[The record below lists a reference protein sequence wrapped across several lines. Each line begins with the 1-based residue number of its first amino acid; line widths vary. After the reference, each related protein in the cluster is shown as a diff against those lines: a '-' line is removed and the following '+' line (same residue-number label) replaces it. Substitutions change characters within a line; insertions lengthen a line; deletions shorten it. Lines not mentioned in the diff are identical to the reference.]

1 MKTWL
6 RRARRLT
13 MTDYRTAVEVIGLAV
28 WIEVALKAMPFSRL
42 LERISRLS
50 SDTRSAAPA
59 PSEVLRLTRFVAVAY
74 EILPFRRTCLRE
86 SLVLHALLGRRAL
99 RSRLCFGVARNGD
112 ALDAHAWIECDGIV
126 TGAEIT
132 RFSELQTTSQI
143 ARTSELSPI

>member
-6 RRARRLT
+6 RRVRRMT
-13 MTDYRTAVEVIGLAV
+13 MTDYHTAVEVIGLAV

-50 SDTRSAAPA
+50 PGASSAAPA
-59 PSEVLRLTRFVAVAY
+59 SREVRRLGRFVEVAY
-74 EILPFRRTCLRE
+74 EILPLPATCLRR

-143 ARTSELSPI
+143 ARTSGLSPI